1 MATSKTKETSA
12 APEAVDMDKVRAEL
26 DAEVQKILEMAK
38 EEAAEIVAGAKKA
51 KEEDIPVE
59 TTAQKAERERMK
71 EMVEIK
77 LFKDNDR
84 YQDDL
89 FVGYNGTG
97 YIVKRGIP
105 VKVPRAVA
113 QIISDSEA
121 QQDAAVSMIT
131 ELTEDF
137 KTKDRELSK

>member
-1 MATSKTKETSA
+1 MATSKVKEASA

-113 QIISDSEA
+113 QIISDSET